1 MTRCMY
7 VQIVYW
13 LCQHD
18 QTSKKQ
24 FHIPN
29 HPPMN
34 LAVFATC
41 LLILMACDTRGAGPR
56 RPADGDGSIKI
67 SGELKQWHKV
77 TLTLDGPF
85 ARESDTNPNP
95 FTDYR
100 MTVTFRHESGSPSYS
115 VPGYFAADGKAANS
129 SADSGNK
136 WRAHLSPDK
145 PGRWTYRISMV
156 AGDNVA
162 IKADMD
168 GKPSAKHH
176 GKTGEFRVRPTD
188 KAGQDFRCKGRL
200 QYIGEH
206 YLRFAGSGE
215 YYLKGGADS
224 PENFLAYDE
233 IDGTYDADAGSG
245 SYSHVGGFIHKYK
258 PHLQD
263 WRPGDPAWKDGKGK
277 GIIGALNYLA
287 SERMNS
293 VYFLTYNLDGGD
305 GRDTWMWS
313 TVEERE
319 RFDCSKLDQWEIIF
333 DHMDRLGI
341 MLHVVTQETE
351 NDRKL
356 GGSAGLNPIR
366 KLYHRELAARF
377 SHHLAV
383 IWNLGEENNTPDADR
398 KEIAAYIRSMD
409 PYNHPITVHTKS
421 GKALQF
427 YDGIL
432 GDPSFE
438 ATSIQGDMA
447 NYNNEAIV
455 LRKRS
460 ADAGRK
466 WAIFGDE
473 QSKASHG
480 VVPDADDPTHD
491 IPRKQGLW
499 GNLMG
504 GGSGVEWYF
513 GHQFPHMDIN
523 CEDWRSRDTMW
534 DQTRYALDF
543 FQEHLPFHEMTPDN
557 KLVSRA
563 GTLVLA
569 KPADVYAVYLPTG
582 GTTTLKVE
590 AGKYSVRWYNPR
602 SGGRLLKGSVSEVRG
617 PSAVSLGLPPSD
629 IDQDWVAFVNK
640 K

>member
-1 MTRCMY
+1 MY
-7 VQIVYW
+7 ESFKE
-13 LCQHD
+13 LD
-18 QTSKKQ
+18 MKRR
-24 FHIPN
+24 
-29 HPPMN
+29 PMN
-34 LAVFATC
+34 LAVFVMCAILLPARNVAATDQ
-41 LLILMACDTRGAGPR
+41 MNPM
-56 RPADGDGSIKI
+56 DGDGSVKI

-85 ARESDTNPNP
+85 ARESDAEPNP

-115 VPGYFAADGKAANS
+115 APGYFAADGKTANS

-145 PGRWTYRISMV
+145 SGKWTYRVSMV

-162 IKADMD
+162 IKANMD
-168 GKPSAKHH
+168 GKPSAEYH
-176 GKTGEFRVRPTD
+176 GKSGQFSISPTD
-188 KAGQDFRCKGRL
+188 KAGRDFRYKGRL
-200 QYIGEH
+200 QYTGEH
-206 YLRFAGSGE
+206 YLRFAGSGD

-245 SYSHVGGFIHKYK
+245 SYSHIGGFIHKYK
-258 PHLQD
+258 PHLKD
-263 WRPGDPAWKDGKGK
+263 WRPGDPTWKDGKGK

-287 SERMNS
+287 GEGMNS

-305 GRDTWMWS
+305 GRDTWMW
-313 TVEERE
+313 TTADERE

-366 KLYHRELAARF
+366 KLYCRELAARF

-398 KEIAAYIRSMD
+398 KDIAGYIRSLD

-421 GKALQF
+421 GKALKF

-438 ATSIQGDMA
+438 ATSIQGNMA
-447 NYNNEAIV
+447 NYNNEAVV

-460 ADAGRK
+460 AEAGRK

-534 DQTRYALDF
+534 DQTRYALEF
-543 FQEHLPFHEMTPDN
+543 FQEYLPFWEMEPDN
-557 KLVSRA
+557 GLASGA
-563 GTLVLA
+563 ATMVLA
-569 KPADVYAVYLPTG
+569 KPGRIYAVYLPQGGSAKLDIGRSTG
-582 GTTTLKVE
+582 
-590 AGKYSVRWYNPR
+590 AFQVRWYNPR
-602 SGGRLLKGSVSEVRG
+602 SGGKLLQGSVSEVRG
-617 PSAVSLGLPPSD
+617 FSTVSLGLPPGN
-629 IDQDWVAFVNK
+629 IDQDWVVLVNTHAVR
-640 K
+640 